1 MISGFW
7 MGFKVRFVEKYC
19 LNLLDEF
26 VLWGASMV
34 PWEGKLLLVGGSTPK
49 HGKLATIF
57 EYHPIFGFRLL
68 PTTLKVPRY
77 YITKAVVFNSLGF

>member
-1 MISGFW
+1 

-77 YITKAVVFNSLGF
+77 YVTKSSGFQFFGFLENCL